1 MNKQNHI
8 LYYGLIAILIIVLG
22 WMIASPYWVLYQIR
36 QAYEHNQPEKIAQ
49 YIDFAAVK
57 SSLKPQVKDL
67 IQQKTGLQHLP
78 EFAQSWGGQLST
90 VLSATLVDSLVNPNS
105 IMLLLQGK
113 ALKESIQLPEITQL
127 TNPSMIS
134 SEIELFTH
142 AENKVAE
149 QPHTSTS
156 SKKDATPTTVALK
169 QSQSLKPK
177 ASYSAW
183 NRFDLYVP
191 LQGLSEATYTVFRM
205 QRRGWSWKIVEI
217 QLPNAFQN
225 NAS

>member
-8 LYYGLIAILIIVLG
+8 LYYGLITIVIIVLI

-49 YIDFAAVK
+49 YIDFSAVK
-57 SSLKPQVKDL
+57 SSLKPQVEDL

-134 SEIELFTH
+134 SGIELFTH

-156 SKKDATPTTVALK
+156 SKKDATTTAAALK
-169 QSQSLKPK
+169 QNQPLKPK

-191 LQGLSEATYTVFRM
+191 LQGLSEAKYTVFSM

-217 QLPNAFQN
+217 QLPNASQN

>member
-8 LYYGLIAILIIVLG
+8 WYYGLITILIIAVG

-57 SSLKPQVKDL
+57 SSLKPQVEDL

-90 VLSATLVDSLVNPNS
+90 ALSATLVDSLVNPTS
-105 IMLLLQGK
+105 IMLLLQAK
-113 ALKESIQLPEITQL
+113 ALKQSIQLPEITKL

-134 SEIELFTH
+134 PGIELFTH

-149 QPHTSTS
+149 PPHTSTL
-156 SKKDATPTTVALK
+156 SKNDSTPTAVALK
-169 QSQSLKPK
+169 QSQPLEPK

-191 LQGLSEATYTVFRM
+191 LQGLSEAKYTVFSM

-217 QLPNAFQN
+217 QLPNASQN

>member
-8 LYYGLIAILIIVLG
+8 LYYGLIAILIIVVG

-49 YIDFAAVK
+49 YIDFSAVK
-57 SSLKPQVKDL
+57 SSLKPQVEDL
-67 IQQKTGLQHLP
+67 IQQKTGLHLP

-90 VLSATLVDSLVNPNS
+90 VLSATLVDSLVNPTS

-113 ALKESIQLPEITQL
+113 ALKESIQLPEITRL

-134 SEIELFTH
+134 PGIELFTH
-142 AENKVAE
+142 AENKVAAP
-149 QPHTSTS
+149 PHASTL
-156 SKKDATPTTVALK
+156 SKNDATTTAVALK
-169 QSQSLKPK
+169 QSQPLEPK
-177 ASYSAW
+177 ASYSAL

-191 LQGLSEATYTVFRM
+191 LQGLSEEKYTVFIM

-217 QLPNAFQN
+217 QLPNASQN
-225 NAS
+225 NTS